1 MTQCQTSQI
10 INVFEQ
16 CMRHIEPQQDY
27 NQICGDKGN
36 KNFSVTSQQKTKEHM
51 TTGNKIKAMKLFWK

>member
-36 KNFSVTSQQKTKEHM
+36 KKQKTKEHM